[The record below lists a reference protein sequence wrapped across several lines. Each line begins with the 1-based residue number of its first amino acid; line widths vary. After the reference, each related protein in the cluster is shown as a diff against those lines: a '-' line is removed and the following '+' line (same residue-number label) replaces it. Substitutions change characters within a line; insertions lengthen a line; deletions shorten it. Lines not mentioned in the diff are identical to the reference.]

1 MRYNFQMLPS
11 IGELTK
17 MFSLVPCW
25 FYNILNIYISR
36 HINELLAYFQA
47 YPISIKIISL
57 QCLNI
62 GVYLQCTFIYNC
74 HLPYLKYNTKTL
86 YSMNKTNVP
95 VITVGKFKVFKVIS
109 YKEKEI

>member
-1 MRYNFQMLPS
+1 MRYNFQMLTS

-47 YPISIKIISL
+47 Y
-57 QCLNI
+57 LNI
-62 GVYLQCTFIYNC
+62 YKDYLDSMFEHRCVLAMYIYNC
-74 HLPYLKYNTKTL
+74 HLPYRKYSTKTL

-109 YKEKEI
+109 CKEKEI